1 MPSQLF
7 HGALA
12 PALVRGAVGVARRPT
27 NAGQQSAQPNAEGST
42 ANPAPSENRA
52 GGFHA
57 KKADEDLMQVEIE
70 GSEWARRRLRKVAVP
85 FKTWAC
91 PWPGVP
97 P

>member
-1 MPSQLF
+1 MPRK
-7 HGALA
+7 ALA

-52 GGFHA
+52 GAGWIQKGNHVRIRYDIVKDHA
-57 KKADEDLMQVEIE
+57 GRQF
-70 GSEWARRRLRKVAVP
+70 LRTVAVR
-85 FKTWAC
+85 FEGWSG
-91 PWPGVP
+91 PWSGVP